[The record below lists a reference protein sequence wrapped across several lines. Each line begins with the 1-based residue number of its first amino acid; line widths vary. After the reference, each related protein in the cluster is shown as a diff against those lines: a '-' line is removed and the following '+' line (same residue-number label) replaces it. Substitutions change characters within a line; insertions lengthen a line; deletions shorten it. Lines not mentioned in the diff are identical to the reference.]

1 MSVDSIKHGH
11 ADRPH
16 IPSQEEA
23 GYEDASPSVQGQA
36 RKAEYP
42 VNPVVTRGQDPE
54 LFWLGKYGEDD
65 ADDRL
70 AVDIRSLYRTEH
82 VAPEAIIRGLH
93 RVTEA
98 EDKQPDLFNVNALFG
113 HAIDRDEL
121 SKVSEYYGH
130 RDGWSN
136 RLIQGDSLLVMSSLL
151 EREGMAGQVQMCYID
166 PPYGIKYGSNWQMKL
181 NSRTMQDRDDNLS
194 GEPEVIKAYR
204 DTWELGIHSYL
215 SYLRDRLLVTR
226 ELLADTGSVFVQISD
241 ENVHLVRSL
250 LDEIFGAANFVSQIT
265 FVKTSS
271 ATAEYLPGVADY
283 ILWYSKDRERMKYR
297 PLYKQKV
304 PGGPGA
310 TKYTNVELSNGER
323 RPITP
328 SELGNPSIL
337 PRGARLFT
345 LGDMSSQSEGRA
357 KGEGAACWF
366 PVELDGESYTPPGR
380 RRWATNEEGMDRL
393 KADNRL
399 YPMTTSL
406 RYIRYLDDFP
416 VYGMTNVWD
425 DIGGIQS
432 RKDPKRYKKRRPNGN
447 DRPAPVP
454 SHDVGPR

>member
-42 VNPVVTRGQDPE
+42 TNPVVTRGQDPE

-82 VAPEAIIRGLH
+82 VAPEAIIQGLH

-98 EDKQPDLFNVNALFG
+98 EDEQPDLFNVNALFG
-113 HAIDRDEL
+113 NAIDRDEL

-181 NSRTMQDRDDNLS
+181 NSRTVTDGKDEHVS

-215 SYLRDRLLVTR
+215 SYLRDRLLITR
-226 ELLADTGSVFVQISD
+226 ELLTETGSVFVQISD
-241 ENVHLVRSL
+241 ENVHLVRNL
-250 LDEIFGAANFVSQIT
+250 LDEVFGSENFVSQIFT
-265 FVKTSS
+265 YVKTSGTTGS
-271 ATAEYLPGVADY
+271 TRRLLASRQRLPPVVRQGQASSEQLFRWLGEICKHTGDEGVFVVEYRTRSCYLET
-283 ILWYSKDRERMKYR
+283 LLLR
-297 PLYKQKV
+297 PARKEI
-304 PGGPGA
+304 G
-310 TKYTNVELSNGER
+310 
-323 RPITP
+323 
-328 SELGNPSIL
+328 
-337 PRGARLFT
+337 GARC
-345 LGDMSSQSEGRA
+345 EGRTTA
-357 KGEGAACWF
+357 SD
-366 PVELDGESYTPPGR
+366 VLDWSAR
-380 RRWATNEEGMDRL
+380 CR
-393 KADNRL
+393 
-399 YPMTTSL
+399 
-406 RYIRYLDDFP
+406 
-416 VYGMTNVWD
+416 
-425 DIGGIQS
+425 S
-432 RKDPKRYKKRRPNGN
+432 RSTR
-447 DRPAPVP
+447 
-454 SHDVGPR
+454 